1 LNIGKLQNLI
11 VDINQNRAKNGIS
24 LSHLLKYKR
33 GKMAK
38 LEMSMEDIQ
47 RMMVARNIVEKFEEI
62 LEEEGFEFFIE
73 GEHMF
78 LRTMDDNNVYRLYD
92 KSMGGSSTL
101 SDSIVILPRT
111 NDAQDLIPMKING
124 KDPKWK

>member
-1 LNIGKLQNLI
+1 MANLEMTRE
-11 VDINQNRAKNGIS
+11 DINRLNTARKIVE
-24 LSHLLKYKR
+24 R
-33 GKMAK
+33 I
-38 LEMSMEDIQ
+38 EDI
-47 RMMVARNIVEKFEEI
+47 
-62 LEEEGFEFFIE
+62 LEDEGFEFFIE

-92 KSMGGSSTL
+92 RSMGGSSTL

-111 NDAQDLIPMKING
+111 NDAQDLIPMKLNG

>member
-1 LNIGKLQNLI
+1 MARLEIS
-11 VDINQNRAKNGIS
+11 AK
-24 LSHLLKYKR
+24 
-33 GKMAK
+33 
-38 LEMSMEDIQ
+38 DIQ
-47 RMMVARNIVEKFEEI
+47 RMMVARNIDEKFEEI

>member
-1 LNIGKLQNLI
+1 MARLEIS
-11 VDINQNRAKNGIS
+11 AK
-24 LSHLLKYKR
+24 
-33 GKMAK
+33 
-38 LEMSMEDIQ
+38 DIQ

-111 NDAQDLIPMKING
+111 NGAQDLIPMKING

>member
-1 LNIGKLQNLI
+1 
-11 VDINQNRAKNGIS
+11 
-24 LSHLLKYKR
+24 
-33 GKMAK
+33 MAK

-47 RMMVARNIVEKFEEI
+47 RLRAARNIVEKIEEI

-78 LRTMDDNNVYRLYD
+78 LRTMDDKNVYRLYD

-101 SDSIVILPRT
+101 SDSIIILPRT